1 MQDSNSPVMEELI
14 FLHDLITTILF
25 LSGIIFIWFVILST
39 LFSSLIN
46 RFLSEKHICKSFWVI
61 VPVIILIQ
69 ICIPSLLLFYAL
81 DESVNSN
88 LTIKAI
94 GHQWYWSYEYRDFWA
109 TRRGLQNK
117 FDISIT
123 LNSGLEKNIFQLLN
137 INNTS
142 ELKLVII
149 SSRDNSLNKSIP
161 VLIINTGEI
170 GASSR
175 KQYRIFRWEERFG
188 RSFFSEWKKI
198 VIFYDHKEERFFIK
212 EPLTQEQINT
222 VFPYR
227 NYQNIW
233 NEKFS
238 TSSEEEKII
247 LKQELYTVLKNNA
260 SYINKFWF
268 EGPDRYPEITDIF
281 HTVDDSTKNAIYNI
295 KTEARFS
302 PEFNDI
308 NSFSRTF
315 VKWLISPQGDC
326 TLTKLLKSSQKD

>member
-170 GASSR
+170 GASSMR
-175 KQYRIFRWEERFG
+175 NTGFSDERFG

>member
-1 MQDSNSPVMEELI
+1 M
-14 FLHDLITTILF
+14 
-25 LSGIIFIWFVILST
+25 G
-39 LFSSLIN
+39 
-46 RFLSEKHICKSFWVI
+46 
-61 VPVIILIQ
+61 
-69 ICIPSLLLFYAL
+69 AL
-81 DESVNSN
+81 
-88 LTIKAI
+88 
-94 GHQWYWSYEYRDFWA
+94 
-109 TRRGLQNK
+109 
-117 FDISIT
+117 
-123 LNSGLEKNIFQLLN
+123 
-137 INNTS
+137 
-142 ELKLVII
+142 
-149 SSRDNSLNKSIP
+149 
-161 VLIINTGEI
+161 
-170 GASSR
+170 
-175 KQYRIFRWEERFG
+175 
-188 RSFFSEWKKI
+188 FFSEWKKI

-260 SYINKFWF
+260 SSINKFWF
-268 EGPDRYPEITDIF
+268 DRPNRYPEITDIF

-326 TLTKLLKSSQKD
+326 TLTKLVKSSQKD